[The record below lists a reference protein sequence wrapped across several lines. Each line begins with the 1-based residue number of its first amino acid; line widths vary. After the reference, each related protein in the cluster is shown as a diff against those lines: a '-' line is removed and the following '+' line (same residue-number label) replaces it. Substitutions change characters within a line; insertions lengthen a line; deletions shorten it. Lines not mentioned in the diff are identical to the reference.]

1 MAETKAAEAGA
12 AKPNGGAAELR
23 GTIDQVGAILAKGL
37 DLAEAGLSLGV
48 TIMSR
53 VGAVAQEKLAE
64 RVAAAAA
71 SATMATAGVAEAPE
85 APPSASAS
93 ASASAPAPAPAS
105 AAAPSSGFGITNRLP
120 LMPGGALRISF
131 SINNEAATAAKKVAL
146 EIEGFLGDA
155 TGFRIDPA
163 GFTVKPAKKVIEPM
177 DFEKFVLEGALPAD
191 APPDIYRGAILVA
204 SDGELRIPVWLA
216 VTAL

>member
-1 MAETKAAEAGA
+1 MAETKAAEASAG
-12 AKPNGGAAELR
+12 KPNGGAAELR

-85 APPSASAS
+85 AP
-93 ASASAPAPAPAS
+93 AP

-120 LMPGGALRISF
+120 LLPGGALRISF

-146 EIEGFLGDA
+146 VVEGFLGDA

-163 GFTVKPAKKVIEPM
+163 GFAVKPAKKVIEPM

-204 SDGELRIPVWLA
+204 SDGDLRIPIWLA

>member
-1 MAETKAAEAGA
+1 MAETKAAEANAG
-12 AKPNGGAAELR
+12 KPNGGAAELR

-64 RVAAAAA
+64 RVAAATA
-71 SATMATAGVAEAPE
+71 SATMATASAAEAPE
-85 APPSASAS
+85 APAPST
-93 ASASAPAPAPAS
+93 PAS

-155 TGFRIDPA
+155 TGFRVDPA

>member
-1 MAETKAAEAGA
+1 MADTKTAETAANKANA
-12 AKPNGGAAELR
+12 GAAELR

-53 VGAVAQEKLAE
+53 VGAVAQEKLLE
-64 RVAAAAA
+64 RVAAA
-71 SATMATAGVAEAPE
+71 TAGAATPGADIAE
-85 APPSASAS
+85 PPA
-93 ASASAPAPAPAS
+93 
-105 AAAPSSGFGITNRLP
+105 AAAPPPAAPPPAAPASGFGITNRLP
-120 LMPGGALRISF
+120 VMPGGAVRLSF
-131 SINNEAATAAKKVAL
+131 SINNDSATAAKKVAL
-146 EIEGFLGDA
+146 EVEGFAGDA
-155 TGFRIDPA
+155 TGRRIDAA
-163 GFTVKPAKKVIEPM
+163 GFSVKPAKKVIEPM

-191 APPDIYRGAILVA
+191 APPDIYRGAIVVA